1 MVPDPSLS
9 IRERAIA
16 SWPPAWH
23 GQNLRDILVTL
34 GYDVDKPW
42 RELPKKDRDWILYTD
57 ETPTVPVY
65 AGFTPKETRAALR
78 GNLDCVVHG
87 GECALPEGLEF
98 EAAQFGFVFATED
111 MREGTG
117 AFLERRPAEFKGC

>member
-1 MVPDPSLS
+1 VTEALMVPDPSLS

-34 GYDVDKPW
+34 GYDIDVPW
-42 RELPKKDRDWILYTD
+42 KKLPKKDREWILFTE

-65 AGFTPKETRAALR
+65 AASRLPRPRRAQAQAGAQLHGHLHRRAATCCTPSPTPR
-78 GNLDCVVHG
+78 
-87 GECALPEGLEF
+87 A
-98 EAAQFGFVFATED
+98 
-111 MREGTG
+111 R
-117 AFLERRPAEFKGC
+117 